1 MRNQSWMS
9 RTPVAKLKGWMQQL
23 RQASVKLKT
32 YNMYIDDLYALNAAM
47 GARRG
52 TRRALGPVWDSH
64 NTTWCAALLRNI
76 AFSLVPSALA
86 IYILKF
92 GLKRRKKRKNLIC
105 LRCAKKVDFCMCG
118 WFSPLWILCCGRPC
132 TWLNL
137 HEKENYAYARTYGVS
152 YNYIIGAIHLVR
164 TQRRGKRG
172 SNALRIPMH
181 CCHSDVIIFWNLE
194 ICTYVLNVWSHSY
207 NQL

>member
-118 WFSPLWILCCGRPC
+118 WFLPLWILCCGRPC

-137 HEKENYAYARTYGVS
+137 HEKENYAYVRCIVQLHHRGHSFSLHATKGETGFKLFAYTNALLPWWRHNILKSGNLY
-152 YNYIIGAIHLVR
+152 VR
-164 TQRRGKRG
+164 TKCM
-172 SNALRIPMH
+172 IP
-181 CCHSDVIIFWNLE
+181 
-194 ICTYVLNVWSHSY
+194 
-207 NQL
+207 